1 MLFDLV
7 YKIIDEAIPLGLKFV
22 NFGGGGEPTL
32 FKKLDEVVKYLSE
45 RNINTLIYTNGQ
57 TLTPEY
63 FMKLCE
69 AGMGTIKVSC
79 HGYDR
84 ESYHKWMSVDTYHM
98 VRGSLK
104 ECFQILKEND
114 YVTDLQ
120 TNHIIH
126 EYDQLEDQKNKYIE

>member
-1 MLFDLV
+1 IILYEEEQKMKKNKLVNQRIEQINLEVVGACNLKCTMCPHSIGPGREPEFSKVIPMDLV

-69 AGMGTIKVSC
+69 AGMGT
-79 HGYDR
+79 
-84 ESYHKWMSVDTYHM
+84 
-98 VRGSLK
+98 
-104 ECFQILKEND
+104 
-114 YVTDLQ
+114 
-120 TNHIIH
+120 
-126 EYDQLEDQKNKYIE
+126 